1 MDLYLQKRFLRGTEQ
16 SYLRR
21 SMTYKVRRVP
31 LLELICLRL
40 PGIHLAVRETLNH
53 LRITYP
59 TPKSQGGGQQNTRTE
74 SQLKEKD
81 RISYTLLYCSPTKPD
96 IHQQGTSHGKHPG
109 SYSEV
114 KKEMSANCGRSIA
127 EKTESKQSRP

>member
-40 PGIHLAVRETLNH
+40 PGIHLAVRKNL
-53 LRITYP
+53 ITSVLP
-59 TPKSQGGGQQNTRTE
+59 IVCPNPRRGQRNTRTE
-74 SQLKEKD
+74 SQLKEKN
-81 RISYTLLYCSPTKPD
+81 RITYTLLYCSPAEPD